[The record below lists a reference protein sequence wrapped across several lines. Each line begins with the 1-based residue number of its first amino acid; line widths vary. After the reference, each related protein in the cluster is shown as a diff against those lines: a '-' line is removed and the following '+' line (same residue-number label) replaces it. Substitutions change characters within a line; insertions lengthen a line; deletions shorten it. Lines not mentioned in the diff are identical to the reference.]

1 MILQVLMYAFP
12 SMMIIIAAYLY
23 IYRDSLIKILNL
35 TNPRLIKLFALT
47 FLLMGLLGFVLN
59 LVAVMNLVYI
69 WMVLSLILTGL
80 LSFMMYSLIK

>member
-23 IYRDSLIKILNL
+23 IYRTSLIEILNL
-35 TNPRLIKLFALT
+35 TTPRLIKLFALT

-59 LVAVMNLVYI
+59 LVGIMNLVYI
-69 WMVLSLILTGL
+69 WMIVSLILTAL
-80 LSFMMYSLIK
+80 LSFMMYSLLK

>member
-23 IYRDSLIKILNL
+23 IYRTSLIEILNL
-35 TNPRLIKLFALT
+35 QNPRLIKLFALT

-59 LVAVMNLVYI
+59 LASVMTLVYI
-69 WMVLSLILTGL
+69 WMVISLILTAL
-80 LSFMMYSLIK
+80 LSFMIYSLLK

>member
-23 IYRDSLIKILNL
+23 IYRASLIEILNL
-35 TNPRLIKLFALT
+35 TNPRLIKLFSLT

-59 LVAVMNLVYI
+59 LVAVMTFVYI
-69 WMVLSLILTGL
+69 WMVVSLILTGL
-80 LSFMMYSLIK
+80 LSIMMYSLMK

>member
-23 IYRDSLIKILNL
+23 IYRESLIDILNL

-59 LVAVMNLVYI
+59 LVAVMDLVYI
-69 WMVLSLILTGL
+69 WMVVSLILTAL
-80 LSFMMYSLIK
+80 LSFMMYSLLK

>member
-1 MILQVLMYAFP
+1 MILQILMYAFP

-23 IYRDSLIKILNL
+23 IYRESLIDILNL

-59 LVAVMNLVYI
+59 LVAVMDLVYI
-69 WMVLSLILTGL
+69 WMVVSLILTAL
-80 LSFMMYSLIK
+80 LSFMMYSLLK

>member
-23 IYRDSLIKILNL
+23 IYRTSLIEILNL
-35 TNPRLIKLFALT
+35 TTPRLIKLFALT

-59 LVAVMNLVYI
+59 LVGIMNLVYI
-69 WMVLSLILTGL
+69 WMIISLILTAL
-80 LSFMMYSLIK
+80 LSFMMYSLLK

>member
-23 IYRDSLIKILNL
+23 IYRTSLIEILNL
-35 TNPRLIKLFALT
+35 TTPRLIKLFALT

-59 LVAVMNLVYI
+59 LVGVMNLVYI
-69 WMVLSLILTGL
+69 WMIVSLILTAL
-80 LSFMMYSLIK
+80 LSFMMYSLLK

>member
-12 SMMIIIAAYLY
+12 SMMVIIAAYLY
-23 IYRDSLIKILNL
+23 IYRESLIDILNL

-59 LVAVMNLVYI
+59 LVAVMDFVYI
-69 WMVLSLILTGL
+69 WMVVSLILTAL
-80 LSFMMYSLIK
+80 LSFMMYSLLK

>member
-23 IYRDSLIKILNL
+23 IYRASLIEILNL

-59 LVAVMNLVYI
+59 LVAVMNFVYI
-69 WMVLSLILTGL
+69 WMVISLILTAL
-80 LSFMMYSLIK
+80 LSFMMYSLLK

>member
-23 IYRDSLIKILNL
+23 IYRASLIEILNL

-59 LVAVMNLVYI
+59 LVAVMKFVYI
-69 WMVLSLILTGL
+69 WMVISLILTAL
-80 LSFMMYSLIK
+80 LSFMMYSLLK